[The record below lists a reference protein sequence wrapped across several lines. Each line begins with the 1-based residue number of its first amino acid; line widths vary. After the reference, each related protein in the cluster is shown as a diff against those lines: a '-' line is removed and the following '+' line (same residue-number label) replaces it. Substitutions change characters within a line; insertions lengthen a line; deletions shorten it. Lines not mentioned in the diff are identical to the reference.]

1 MRAVFDKAK
10 VIVDG
15 DTSYLYVAVPHKY
28 AKRFCAEMK
37 PRKYAVE
44 IKEHREKR
52 SLDANAYY
60 WTLLGKLHKA
70 LKISSTYCHNLM
82 LRRYGTLERF
92 DGKPVYLV
100 IPDTDEAAERADE
113 ADTYHVKPTSSVRVG
128 KDGKA
133 YRTYMLLRG
142 SHDYD
147 TAEMSALIDGIV
159 EECKQVGIETLTPLE
174 IERMKE
180 EWRMK

>member
-1 MRAVFDKAK
+1 MRAVFEKAK

-15 DTSYLYVAVPHKY
+15 DTTFLCVAVPPKD
-28 AKRFCAEMK
+28 ARRFVAEMK
-37 PRKYAVE
+37 PKKYAVE

-60 WTLLGKLHKA
+60 WTLLGQLHKK
-70 LKISSTYCHNLM
+70 LKISSNYCHNLM

-100 IPDTDEAAERADE
+100 IPDTDEAAAKADE
-113 ADTYHVKPTSSVRVG
+113 ADTYHVKPTSSVRIG
-128 KDGKA
+128 KDGKT

-159 EECKQVGIETLTPLE
+159 EECRQVGIETLTPFELD
-174 IERMKE
+174 RLKE
-180 EWRMK
+180 EWRRA

>member
-1 MRAVFDKAK
+1 MRAVFEQAK

-15 DTSYLYVAVPHKY
+15 DTSYLCIAVPHRD
-28 AKRFCAEMK
+28 AKRFCTEMK

-60 WTLLGKLHKA
+60 WALLGKLHKA
-70 LKISSTYCHNLM
+70 LKISSSYCHNLM

-92 DGKPVYLV
+92 DEKPVYLV
-100 IPDTDEAAERADE
+100 VPDTDEAAAKADE
-113 ADTYHVKPTSSVRVG
+113 ADTYHIKPTSSVRTG
-128 KDGKA
+128 KDGKS

-142 SHDYD
+142 SHDYN
-147 TAEMSALIDGIV
+147 TEEMSALIDGIV

-174 IERMKE
+174 LERMKE
-180 EWRMK
+180 EWRRK

>member
-1 MRAVFDKAK
+1 MKSVFEQAK

-15 DTSYLYVAVPHKY
+15 DTSYLCIAVPHRD
-28 AKRFCAEMK
+28 AKRFCTEMK

-60 WTLLGKLHKA
+60 WVLLGKLHKA
-70 LKISSTYCHNLM
+70 LKISSSYCHNLM

-92 DGKPVYLV
+92 DEKPVYLV
-100 IPDTDEAAERADE
+100 VPDTDEAAAKADE
-113 ADTYHVKPTSSVRVG
+113 ADTYHIKPTSSVRTG
-128 KDGKA
+128 KDGKS

-142 SHDYD
+142 SHDYN
-147 TAEMSALIDGIV
+147 TEEMSALIDGIV

-174 IERMKE
+174 LERMKE
-180 EWRMK
+180 EWRRK